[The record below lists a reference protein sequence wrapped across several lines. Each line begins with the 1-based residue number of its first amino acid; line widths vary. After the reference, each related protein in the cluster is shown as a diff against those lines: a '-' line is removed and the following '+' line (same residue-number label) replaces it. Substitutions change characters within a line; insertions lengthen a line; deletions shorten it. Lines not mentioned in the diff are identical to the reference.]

1 MKGGHG
7 NSGPAPD
14 PNAMRRDRASDLASW
29 VTLPES
35 GREGLAPAWP
45 LPRPTA
51 PEKRMWEREW
61 QRPQAVMWERLGL
74 GDEVA
79 LYVRTFIRAQAKD
92 AAATLIGRAMQLQES
107 LGLSTTGLA
116 RRRWTIGGATQQQ
129 RQQAT
134 GTEGKSAR
142 ARLTALKG
150 GRDA

>member
-1 MKGGHG
+1 
-7 NSGPAPD
+7 
-14 PNAMRRDRASDLASW
+14 
-29 VTLPES
+29 
-35 GREGLAPAWP
+35 
-45 LPRPTA
+45 
-51 PEKRMWEREW
+51 MWEREW